1 MAERG
6 RPTLRNAVVET
17 TILEGLA
24 AGTPLAVICRGEGMP
39 NEDTVRDWGHKD
51 VEFSRLIAR
60 AREAGFDQ
68 IALDALRIADFG
80 DNDTFEDDDGNVRT
94 NSEVIQR
101 SKLRVET
108 RLKLLAKW
116 DPKRYGEMMKLGDPD
131 GKAVAFSLIV
141 HDTPRPK

>member
-24 AGTPLAVICRGEGMP
+24 AGTPLAVICREPGMP
-39 NEDTVRDWGHKD
+39 NDDTVRDWAKAD
-51 VEFSRLIAR
+51 ADFARAIAR

-80 DNDTFEDDDGNVRT
+80 ENDTVEDEDGNVRT
-94 NSEVIQR
+94 NNEVIQR

-116 DPKRYGEMMKLGDPD
+116 DPKRYGEMMKVGDPD